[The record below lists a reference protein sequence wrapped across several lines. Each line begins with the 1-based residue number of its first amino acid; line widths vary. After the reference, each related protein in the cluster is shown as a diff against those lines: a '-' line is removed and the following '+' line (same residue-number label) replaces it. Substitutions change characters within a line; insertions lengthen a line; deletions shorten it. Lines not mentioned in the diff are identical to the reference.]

1 MNLQINIHDIDSC
14 VFSEVRHE
22 DNKYDYISCYSNIFP
37 SIHFNVGD
45 KIDLPSFKD
54 YLSQG
59 ELYYPDESCSYLS
72 MELILRT
79 IEDVTITEIKHVYT
93 NTHGYVLCLQCDTYN
108 P

>member
-14 VFSEVRHE
+14 VFIEVRNE
-22 DNKYDYISCYSNIFP
+22 DNKYDYISCCSDTFP
-37 SIHFNVGD
+37 SIQFNVGD
-45 KIDLPSFKD
+45 KINLPSFES
-54 YLSQG
+54 YLSAG

-79 IEDVTITEIKHVYT
+79 IDDIIITEIKHVHT
-93 NTHGYVLCLQCDTYN
+93 DTDGYVLCLQCDTYN

>member
-14 VFSEVRHE
+14 VYSEVRHE
-22 DNKYDYISCYSNIFP
+22 DNKYDYISCYSDTFP

-45 KIDLPSFKD
+45 KIDLPSFKS
-54 YLSQG
+54 YLSAG

-72 MELILRT
+72 IELILRT
-79 IEDVTITEIKHVYT
+79 IEDIIITEIKHVHT
-93 NTHGYVLCLQCDTYN
+93 DTHGYVLCLQCDTYN